1 MTRFQYQLFVEQ
13 HTRCRGGAPLHR
25 WALAMKYTRPSTVL
39 RLLAVPALWLC
50 SAALAPAMASTIT
63 TATLSAGHS
72 HACAIDKAGQ
82 ARCWGSNA
90 DGELGDGSRT
100 DRDGP
105 VAVQG
110 LPASVAVAAV
120 QAGRGFSCALLQ
132 DQSVHC
138 WGRITGSVV
147 AQAMQDVPPALQ
159 LSAGSSHACALA
171 VSGYAYCWGDSSRGQ
186 RGGGSSSPLP
196 PGQIT
201 PITTLQSR
209 SVSKVVAGGD
219 ATCTLQG
226 GTGQVLCVGTAD
238 WLPAS
243 PAGPEMV
250 RLLPAM
256 GDDVLDMA
264 AHEGHAC
271 ILRRTGAV
279 ACWGRNESG
288 QVGTAASAA
297 LVPAPVDV
305 AVLQQQPALSISV
318 GAGVSCA
325 VQSTRA
331 IRCWGAQGLLGA
343 GNDKNPRWG
352 GQVVGIED
360 ATRVS
365 AGGTHACA
373 VLQGGYVQCWGD
385 NAHGQLG
392 GAGLCNAHL
401 ALYLNYQDYSPRFN
415 FGPCV
420 PYSAGITP
428 HEVKGFDVRADAD
441 RWMDWAEVALS
452 GSLQWGLDRSFDT
465 QEGYYHRT
473 YPGDRSL
480 AVSTNGTPHVFY
492 RGPETGGAWS
502 VLGRLSHW
510 MGQVN

>member
-1 MTRFQYQLFVEQ
+1 
-13 HTRCRGGAPLHR
+13 
-25 WALAMKYTRPSTVL
+25 MKSVL
-39 RLLAVPALWLC
+39 RLIAVPALLWLLN
-50 SAALAPAMASTIT
+50 AVLAPSMASTIT
-63 TATLSAGHS
+63 TAALGAGHS
-72 HACAIDKAGQ
+72 HTCAIGKAGQ
-82 ARCWGSNA
+82 AMCWGSNV

-100 DRDGP
+100 DRNGP

-147 AQAMQDVPPALQ
+147 AQAVQGVPPALQ
-159 LSAGSSHACALA
+159 LAAGSSHACALA
-171 VSGYAYCWGDSSRGQ
+171 ASGTVYCWGDSSRGQ
-186 RGGGSSSPLP
+186 RGGGSSSALP
-196 PGQIT
+196 PGQAA
-201 PITTLQSR
+201 PVTTLPSQ
-209 SVSKVVAGGD
+209 SVSRVVAAGD
-219 ATCTLQG
+219 ATCALQG
-226 GTGQVLCVGTAD
+226 STGQVVCVGDAD

-243 PAGPEMV
+243 PSGPELA
-250 RLLPAM
+250 RLLPGL

-271 ILRRTGAV
+271 ILRRAGAV

-288 QVGTAASAA
+288 QVGTAASPA
-297 LVPAPVDV
+297 LVVAPVNV
-305 AVLQQQPALSISV
+305 AGLQPALSISV

-331 IRCWGAQGLLGA
+331 IRCWGAQAMLGA
-343 GNDKNPRWG
+343 GNDQNPRWG

-360 ATRVS
+360 AMRVS

-373 VLQGGYVQCWGD
+373 VLEGGYVQCWGD
-385 NAHGQLG
+385 NSHGQLG
-392 GAGLCNAHL
+392 GAGLCDVHL
-401 ALYLNYQDYSPRFN
+401 ALYFNYKDYSPRFN
-415 FGPCV
+415 FGPCRE
-420 PYSAGITP
+420 YSSGITP

-441 RWMDWAEVALS
+441 RVMDWAEVALT
-452 GSLQWGLDRSFDT
+452 GSLQWGNNWSFNA
-465 QEGYYHRT
+465 QEGYYHRI
-473 YPGDRSL
+473 YPGNRSL

-492 RGPETGGAWS
+492 VGPETGGAWS

-510 MGQVN
+510 VRQAR